1 MQIIHI
7 KKVLGCLESFNAKDV
22 FFEKEI
28 KAEFVEH
35 LGKLGKLIHLKE
47 LEKPFFKVIVK
58 GKYTIK
64 GSETNNSMRIVFSN
78 THFEDDLEKIIDYV
92 KRF

>member
-1 MQIIHI
+1 MQVIHI
-7 KKVLGCLESFNAKDV
+7 KKVLGCLESFNARDV
-22 FFEKEI
+22 FLEKEI
-28 KAEFVEH
+28 KTEFVEH

-64 GSETNNSMRIVFSN
+64 GSETNNSIRIVFSN
-78 THFEDDLEKIIDYV
+78 THYENDLEKIIDYV
-92 KRF
+92 KGF

>member
-1 MQIIHI
+1 MQVVQI

-22 FFEKEI
+22 FLEKEI
-28 KAEFVEH
+28 KTEFVEH
-35 LGKLGKLIHLKE
+35 IGKLGKLIHIKE

-64 GSETNNSMRIVFSN
+64 GSETNNSIRIVFSN
-78 THFEDDLEKIIDYV
+78 THFEEDLEKIIDYV
-92 KRF
+92 KGF

>member
-1 MQIIHI
+1 MQVIHI

-22 FFEKEI
+22 FLEKEI
-28 KAEFVEH
+28 KTEFVEH
-35 LGKLGKLIHLKE
+35 LGKLGKLIYLKE

-78 THFEDDLEKIIDYV
+78 THYESDLEKIIDYV
-92 KRF
+92 KGF

>member
-1 MQIIHI
+1 MQVIQI

-22 FFEKEI
+22 FLEKEI
-28 KAEFVEH
+28 KTEFVEH
-35 LGKLGKLIHLKE
+35 LGKLGKLIYLKE

-64 GSETNNSMRIVFSN
+64 GSETNNSVRIVFSN

-92 KRF
+92 KGF